1 MQLVDSHCHINSPD
15 LATNEAAVMQN
26 AALNGVGHM
35 LCVNLNLNDFP
46 QVIGFAERYAN
57 VFASVGIHPNEDRS
71 QQVTAGQLT
80 KLATHDRVVAIGE
93 TGLDYFRS
101 TGDLEWQ
108 KQRFRVHIEASKDSK
123 KPLIIHTR
131 DAAIDTMNL
140 LKDNQAAECGGVM
153 HCFSEDWAVAE
164 QALEL
169 GFYISMSGI
178 VTYKNA
184 DKVKEVA
191 KRTPLDKLLVETDS
205 PYLAPV
211 PHRGKTNEP
220 AFVRHTA
227 EYIAELRGVSFNEIA
242 TATTNNFFRL
252 FRQARA
258 VSG

>member
-15 LATNEAAVMQN
+15 LVANEAAVMQN

-35 LCVNLNLNDFP
+35 LCVNLNLDDFP
-46 QVIGFAERYAN
+46 QVIGFAERYPN
-57 VFASVGIHPNEDRS
+57 VFASVGIHPNEDQS
-71 QQVTAGQLT
+71 QQVTADQLT
-80 KLATHDRVVAIGE
+80 KLATHERVVAIGE

-101 TGDLEWQ
+101 TGNLDWQ

-131 DAAIDTMNL
+131 DAASDTINL
-140 LKDNQAAECGGVM
+140 LKDNHASECGGVM

-184 DKVKEVA
+184 DKVKDVA

-220 AFVRHTA
+220 AFVKHTA
-227 EYIAELRGVSFNEIA
+227 EYIAELRGISFNEIA
-242 TATTNNFFRL
+242 LATSSNFFKL
-252 FRQARA
+252 FPHALA